1 MCGRFALT
9 LFPEEVQSQCG
20 YEEQVEFPPRYNIA
34 PTQPVAVVTV
44 DAAGRRHFSLMRW
57 GFVPAW
63 AKDPAAIPLLFNA
76 RGETIGEKA
85 AFRAA
90 ARHRRCLVPASAFYE
105 WRRDGAKSTPFMI
118 ERADGGL
125 MLFAGI
131 WETYASPNGSEIDT
145 VAIVTTDAN
154 GTLAALHPR
163 MPVIVAADDTE
174 LWLDCTQPGLAA
186 LGLVRPA
193 PDDLLTMRPV
203 SQNLNDARRDDGT
216 VQSPAGEAVST
227 PACRP
232 EKGGRKRPP
241 NVQLSLFDEDV

>member
-9 LFPEEVQSQCG
+9 LFPEQVQSLCG
-20 YEEQVEFPPRYNIA
+20 YEEEVEFPPRYNIA
-34 PTQPVAVVTV
+34 PTQPIAVVTA

-63 AKDPAAIPLLFNA
+63 TKDPAAMPLLFNA
-76 RGETIGEKA
+76 RGETIAQKA

-90 ARHRRCLVPASAFYE
+90 TRHRRCLVPASAFYE
-105 WRRDGAKSTPFMI
+105 WRRDGSKSTPFMI

-131 WETYASPNGSEIDT
+131 WETYASSNGSEIDT

-163 MPVIVAADDTE
+163 MPVIIAADDAE
-174 LWLDCTQPGLAA
+174 LWLDCTQPGLDA
-186 LGLVRPA
+186 LRLVRPA
-193 PDDLLTMRPV
+193 RDDLLTLRPV
-203 SQNLNDARRDDGT
+203 SQNLNDARRDDET
-216 VQSPAGEAVST
+216 VQGPAGEAVPT
-227 PACRP
+227 PARRH

-241 NVQLSLFDEDV
+241 EAQLSLFDEGA